1 MFGKNQSAPHH
12 KKAFY
17 CKMEGLLMVLN
28 PKICKK
34 TFVYQSDLGTKLASE
49 QAIVFQFLRK
59 RKCV

>member
-1 MFGKNQSAPHH
+1 
-12 KKAFY
+12 
-17 CKMEGLLMVLN
+17 MVLN